1 MGDSNMTRKRLVC
14 FVMALCFAMGGF
26 ACGGDMGSDVKAW
39 ADKICACSNLKC
51 ANEALAKAK
60 EDLVKK
66 YSAEE
71 RKSCHE
77 EALKHQKRAKKC
89 HAKLK

>member
-1 MGDSNMTRKRLVC
+1 MTRKRLLC
-14 FVMALCFAMGGF
+14 FVMALCFAMSGF

-39 ADKICACSNLKC
+39 TDKLCACSDKKC
-51 ANEALAKAK
+51 ANEVRAKGMK
-60 EDLVKK
+60 DLLKK

-71 RKSCHE
+71 RSSGHE

-89 HAKLK
+89 YEKLK